1 MKAYDKRP
9 NGKSA
14 VFGRLNSEK
23 SDDAL
28 DELLL

>member
-14 VFGRLNSEK
+14 VSGRLNSEK
-23 SDDAL
+23 SDDMP